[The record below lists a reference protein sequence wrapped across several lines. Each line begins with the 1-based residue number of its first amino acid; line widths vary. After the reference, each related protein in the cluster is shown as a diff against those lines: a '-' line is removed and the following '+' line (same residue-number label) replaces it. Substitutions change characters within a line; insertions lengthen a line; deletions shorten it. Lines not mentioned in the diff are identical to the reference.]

1 MTELGRGRS
10 IRVFWGQREAVGER
24 LGLRYACTM
33 ADDKEAQR
41 AELERLTADYD
52 GPVTRRKRDQRISMV
67 CPACKARR
75 MVSGLMFTIA
85 CRRCG
90 SIMKPWWVR

>member
-1 MTELGRGRS
+1 MS
-10 IRVFWGQREAVGER
+10 
-24 LGLRYACTM
+24 
-33 ADDKEAQR
+33 DDKEAQR
-41 AELERLTADYD
+41 AEAERLTADYD

-67 CPACKARR
+67 CPACRARR

-90 SIMKPWWVR
+90 SIMKPWWVMKGKRTAVDGPGRVVNANPRNIV